1 MYALHFGILPTAPGF
16 TPSIYGHD
24 DPAQSETL
32 VDLSWIDPERVDPK
46 AYVSGSWA
54 CWGPDDQETDGDN
67 SLHVVVYVTEVT
79 PDLARRLGMALE
91 IGMSTESRLV
101 DHAIVSASDW
111 SQQSHVVLFRSNPPA
126 VLLSTD
132 QIGAC

>member
-32 VDLSWIDPERVDPK
+32 VDLSWIDPKRVDPK

-54 CWGPDDQETDGDN
+54 CWGPDDQDTDGDN

-79 PDLARRLGMALE
+79 SDLVGRIGAALE
-91 IGMSTESRLV
+91 IGLNSQSRLMDYV
-101 DHAIVSASDW
+101 IVSDADNW
-111 SQQSHVVLFRSNPPA
+111 SQQDYA
-126 VLLSTD
+126 VLEGTLHVITPR
-132 QIGAC
+132 GAL

>member
-1 MYALHFGILPTAPGF
+1 MYALHFGIMPTQPGF

-32 VDLSWIDPERVDPK
+32 VDLSWIDPKRVDPK

-54 CWGPDDQETDGDN
+54 CWGPDDQDTDGDN

-79 PDLARRLGMALE
+79 SDLVGRKNMYRLYLGAGFPQVKTPASIPSL
-91 IGMSTESRLV
+91 GLAVSDGTYRL
-101 DHAIVSASDW
+101 
-111 SQQSHVVLFRSNPPA
+111 A
-126 VLLSTD
+126 V
-132 QIGAC
+132 